1 MWLGFWIIG
10 LLIKLGVV
18 LSSGNLCI
26 LNHLKL
32 FWPQTASAALD
43 KKCQNSKLFL
53 LNFVQIFIKFSF
65 YCEAIWLKICQEW
78 QLTWYYQDLFG
89 FTVIMQVFSTLFK
102 SEILSF
108 STNIFIGVAKTNK
121 NIAKANHIV
130 QFIRQ
135 AVGLSVH
142 ILNRTG
148 SESKENL

>member
-1 MWLGFWIIG
+1 
-10 LLIKLGVV
+10 
-18 LSSGNLCI
+18 
-26 LNHLKL
+26 
-32 FWPQTASAALD
+32 
-43 KKCQNSKLFL
+43 
-53 LNFVQIFIKFSF
+53 
-65 YCEAIWLKICQEW
+65 
-78 QLTWYYQDLFG
+78 
-89 FTVIMQVFSTLFK
+89 MQVFSTLFK